1 MAEKM
6 NEGGTT
12 EAWPFVLLWMKGLFI
27 FSLGAVFRNNKAENA
42 KK

>member
-1 MAEKM
+1 LAQAEKV

-27 FSLGAVFRNNKAENA
+27 FTAENIQGYEA
-42 KK
+42 VKKA